1 MNKEQRITVYKS
13 NNIIEKIRNFFTKIF
28 HKSKYKDNNFNEQEI
43 PYTNNNFKEQIVI
56 KEDEEK
62 LRLLKLQKDYEN
74 ELIEEDISPEDYQKL
89 LDLYDEQN
97 KNLKSRLLGTGPIA
111 YFGGVWTRPHCLFL
125 ST

>member
-13 NNIIEKIRNFFTKIF
+13 NNIIEKVRNFFTKIF
-28 HKSKYKDNNFNEQEI
+28 HKSKYKDNFTKQEI
-43 PYTNNNFKEQIVI
+43 SYTNNNFKEQIVI

-74 ELIEEDISPEDYQKL
+74 ELIGEEDIPQEDYQKL

-97 KNLKSRLLGTGPIA
+97 KKISEEIERDRIEIKNMLQKLKK
-111 YFGGVWTRPHCLFL
+111 
-125 ST
+125 

>member
-97 KNLKSRLLGTGPIA
+97 KKISEEIERDRIEIKNMLQKLKK
-111 YFGGVWTRPHCLFL
+111 
-125 ST
+125 

>member
-28 HKSKYKDNNFNEQEI
+28 HKSKYKDNNFTEQETS
-43 PYTNNNFKEQIVI
+43 YTNNNFKEQIVI

-74 ELIEEDISPEDYQKL
+74 ELIEEKDISPEDYQKL

-97 KNLKSRLLGTGPIA
+97 KKISEEIERDRIEIKNMLQQLKKNTN
-111 YFGGVWTRPHCLFL
+111 
-125 ST
+125 

>member
-13 NNIIEKIRNFFTKIF
+13 NNIIEKIRKFFTKIF
-28 HKSKYKDNNFNEQEI
+28 HKSKYKDNNFTEQEI
-43 PYTNNNFKEQIVI
+43 SYTNNNFKEQIVI

-74 ELIEEDISPEDYQKL
+74 ELIEEEDISPEDYQKL

-97 KNLKSRLLGTGPIA
+97 KKISEEIERDRIEIKNMLQKLKK
-111 YFGGVWTRPHCLFL
+111 
-125 ST
+125 